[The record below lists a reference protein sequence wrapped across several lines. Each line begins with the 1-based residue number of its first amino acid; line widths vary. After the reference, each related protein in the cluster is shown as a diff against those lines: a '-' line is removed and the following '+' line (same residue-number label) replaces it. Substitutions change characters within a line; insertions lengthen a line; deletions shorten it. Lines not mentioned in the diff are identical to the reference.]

1 VRGAGAGG
9 LSESTV
15 TSVNGM
21 TGAVVVSAADVGA
34 DPAGTA
40 SSEIAATLA
49 ASRLS
54 SPWFTMAPTP
64 ASNAFFDLTGV
75 FWDLAMDE
83 VLLVNATV
91 ALILLSPQI
100 LVGMSELSFCARRDS
115 TGAVGVVQL
124 APSSSEFSRFGV
136 QIVAD
141 GGTPGRVV
149 MQGRRLGTDPVAFK
163 YEGRYDRN
171 VFA

>member
-1 VRGAGAGG
+1 
-9 LSESTV
+9 
-15 TSVNGM
+15 M
-21 TGAVVVSAADVGA
+21 TGAVVIDAAAVGA

-54 SPWFTMAPTP
+54 SPWFTVTPAP
-64 ASNAFFDLTGV
+64 ASNAFFNLTGV
-75 FWDLAMDE
+75 FWDLALDE

-100 LVGMSELSFCARRDS
+100 QVGMAELSFCARRDS

-124 APSSSEFSRFGV
+124 SPSSSEFSRFAV
-136 QIVAD
+136 QIVED

-149 MQGRRLGTDPVAFK
+149 MQGRRFGTDPVAFK